1 MDRGV
6 KAMTDKERTER
17 TGIPILRAEKIEKWY
32 GKVHALR
39 GIDAEVYAGEALALI
54 GDNGAGKSTFAKI
67 IAGVERKD
75 GGRILWKGKELEI
88 SSIKQAR
95 NLGIETVYQEQA
107 LCPQLTAMQNIF
119 LGRTQTKFGVLGIL
133 DNKKMAAAAR
143 RVLDELG
150 LEVGVN
156 QEVRFCSGGE
166 QQGVAVARALL
177 FKANLVILDEPT
189 RALSTKGV
197 ERILEFIRSMKREGI
212 AVIVI
217 SHVFPQI
224 FPVTDRFMLMSRGEI
239 IAERRKEET
248 SPEDLSR
255 MIIGKTA

>member
-1 MDRGV
+1 MNTPQSGTPLL
-6 KAMTDKERTER
+6 A
-17 TGIPILRAEKIEKWY
+17 AEKIEKWY

-39 GIDAEVYAGEALALI
+39 GIDVEIYPGEALALI

-67 IAGVERKD
+67 VAGVEQKTS
-75 GGRILWKGKELEI
+75 GKLLWKGKEVDI

-107 LCPQLTAMQNIF
+107 LAPQLTVLQNIF
-119 LGRTQTKFGVLGIL
+119 LGRTKTKYGVFGVL
-133 DNKKMAAAAR
+133 DNKKMANAAR
-143 RVLDELG
+143 RVLEELG
-150 LEVGVN
+150 LGIQVN

-197 ERILEFIRSMKREGI
+197 ARILEFIRGMKKQGI
-212 AVIVI
+212 SVILI
-217 SHVFPQI
+217 SHIFPQI
-224 FPVTDRFMLMSRGEI
+224 FPVTDRFIILSRGEV
-239 IAERRKEET
+239 IAEKNKEET
-248 SPEDLSR
+248 SSEDLSR
-255 MIIGKTA
+255 VIIAVTR

>member
-1 MDRGV
+1 VNTPQSGTPLL
-6 KAMTDKERTER
+6 A
-17 TGIPILRAEKIEKWY
+17 AEKIEKWY

-39 GIDAEVYAGEALALI
+39 GIDVEIYPGEALALI

-67 IAGVERKD
+67 VAGVEQKTS
-75 GGRILWKGKELEI
+75 GKLLWKGKEVDI

-107 LCPQLTAMQNIF
+107 LAPQLTVLQNIF
-119 LGRTQTKFGVLGIL
+119 LGRTKTKYGVFGVL
-133 DNKKMAAAAR
+133 DNKKMANAAR
-143 RVLDELG
+143 RVLEELG
-150 LEVGVN
+150 LGIQVN

-197 ERILEFIRSMKREGI
+197 ARILEFIRGMKKQGI
-212 AVIVI
+212 SVILI

-224 FPVTDRFMLMSRGEI
+224 FPVTDRFIILSRGEV
-239 IAERRKEET
+239 IAEKNKEET
-248 SPEDLSR
+248 SSEDLSR
-255 MIIGKTA
+255 VIIAVTR

>member
-1 MDRGV
+1 MNTLENGTPLL
-6 KAMTDKERTER
+6 AAER
-17 TGIPILRAEKIEKWY
+17 IEKWY

-39 GIDAEVYAGEALALI
+39 GIDVEIHPGEALALI

-67 IAGVERKD
+67 VAGVERKTS
-75 GGRILWKGKELEI
+75 GRLLWKGKEVDI

-107 LCPQLTAMQNIF
+107 LAPQLTVMQNIF
-119 LGRTQTKFGVLGIL
+119 LGRTETKFGILGVL
-133 DNKKMAAAAR
+133 DNKKMAEAAR
-143 RVLDELG
+143 RVLNELG
-150 LEVGVN
+150 LGVGVN

-166 QQGVAVARALL
+166 QQGVAVARAIL

-197 ERILEFIRSMKREGI
+197 ERILQFIRSMKEQGI
-212 AVIVI
+212 AVILI

-224 FPVTDRFMLMSRGEI
+224 FPITDRFMLMSRGKI

-248 SPEDLSR
+248 SSEDLSR
-255 MIIGKTA
+255 MIIETTV

>member
-1 MDRGV
+1 MNTLENGTPLL
-6 KAMTDKERTER
+6 AAER
-17 TGIPILRAEKIEKWY
+17 IEKWY

-39 GIDAEVYAGEALALI
+39 GIDVEIHPGEALALI

-67 IAGVERKD
+67 VAGVERKTS
-75 GGRILWKGKELEI
+75 GRLLWKGKEVDI

-107 LCPQLTAMQNIF
+107 LAPQLTVMQNIF
-119 LGRTQTKFGVLGIL
+119 LGRTETKFGILGVL
-133 DNKKMAAAAR
+133 DNKKMAEAAR
-143 RVLDELG
+143 RVLNELG
-150 LEVGVN
+150 LGVGVN

-166 QQGVAVARALL
+166 QQGVAVARAIL

-197 ERILEFIRSMKREGI
+197 ERILQFIRSMKEQEI
-212 AVIVI
+212 AVILI

-224 FPVTDRFMLMSRGEI
+224 FPITDRFMLMSRGKI

-248 SPEDLSR
+248 SSEDLSR
-255 MIIGKTA
+255 MIIETTV

>member
-1 MDRGV
+1 MNTLENGTPLL
-6 KAMTDKERTER
+6 AAER
-17 TGIPILRAEKIEKWY
+17 IEKWY
-32 GKVHALR
+32 GKIHALR
-39 GIDAEVYAGEALALI
+39 GIDVVIHPGEALALI

-67 IAGVERKD
+67 VAGVERKTS
-75 GGRILWKGKELEI
+75 GRLLWKGKEVDI

-107 LCPQLTAMQNIF
+107 LAPQLTVMQNIF
-119 LGRTQTKFGVLGIL
+119 LGRTETKFGILGVLN
-133 DNKKMAAAAR
+133 NKKMAEAAR

-150 LEVGVN
+150 LGVGVN

-166 QQGVAVARALL
+166 QQGVAVARAIL

-189 RALSTKGV
+189 RALSTRGV
-197 ERILEFIRSMKREGI
+197 ERILQFIRSMKNEGI
-212 AVIVI
+212 AVILI

-224 FPVTDRFMLMSRGEI
+224 FPITDRFMLMSRGQV
-239 IAERRKEET
+239 IAEKRREET

-255 MIIGKTA
+255 MIIQKTA

>member
-1 MDRGV
+1 MNTLENGTPLL
-6 KAMTDKERTER
+6 AAER
-17 TGIPILRAEKIEKWY
+17 IEKWY

-39 GIDAEVYAGEALALI
+39 GIDVEIYPGEALALI

-67 IAGVERKD
+67 VAGVERKTS
-75 GGRILWKGKELEI
+75 GRLLWKGKEVDI

-107 LCPQLTAMQNIF
+107 LAPQLTVMQNIF
-119 LGRTQTKFGVLGIL
+119 LGRTETKFGVLGVL
-133 DNKKMAAAAR
+133 DNKKMAEAAR

-150 LEVGVN
+150 LGVGVN

-166 QQGVAVARALL
+166 QQGVAVARAIL

-197 ERILEFIRSMKREGI
+197 KRILQFIRSMKDQGI
-212 AVIVI
+212 AVILI

-224 FPVTDRFMLMSRGEI
+224 FPITDRFMLMSRGKI
-239 IAERRKEET
+239 IAEKSKEET
-248 SPEDLSR
+248 SSEDLSR
-255 MIIGKTA
+255 MIIETTV

>member
-1 MDRGV
+1 MNTLENGTPLL
-6 KAMTDKERTER
+6 AAER
-17 TGIPILRAEKIEKWY
+17 LEKWY

-39 GIDAEVYAGEALALI
+39 GIDVEIYPGEALALI

-67 IAGVERKD
+67 VAGVERKTS
-75 GGRILWKGKELEI
+75 GRLLWKGKEVDI

-107 LCPQLTAMQNIF
+107 LAPQLTVMQNIF
-119 LGRTQTKFGVLGIL
+119 LGRTETKFGVLGVL
-133 DNKKMAAAAR
+133 DKKKMAEAAR

-150 LEVGVN
+150 LGVGVN

-166 QQGVAVARALL
+166 QQGVAVARAIL

-197 ERILEFIRSMKREGI
+197 KRILQFIRSMKDQGI
-212 AVIVI
+212 AVILI

-224 FPVTDRFMLMSRGEI
+224 FPITDRFMLMSRGKI
-239 IAERRKEET
+239 IAEKSKEET
-248 SPEDLSR
+248 SSEDLSR
-255 MIIGKTA
+255 MIIETTV

>member
-1 MDRGV
+1 MNTLENGTPLL
-6 KAMTDKERTER
+6 AAER
-17 TGIPILRAEKIEKWY
+17 IEKWY
-32 GKVHALR
+32 GKIHALR
-39 GIDAEVYAGEALALI
+39 GIDVVIHPGEALALI

-67 IAGVERKD
+67 VAGVERKTS
-75 GGRILWKGKELEI
+75 GRLLWKGKEVDI

-107 LCPQLTAMQNIF
+107 LAPQLTVMQNIF
-119 LGRTQTKFGVLGIL
+119 LGRTETKFGILGVLN
-133 DNKKMAAAAR
+133 NKKMAEAAR

-150 LEVGVN
+150 LGVGVN

-166 QQGVAVARALL
+166 QQGVAVARAIL

-197 ERILEFIRSMKREGI
+197 ERILQFIRSMKNEGI
-212 AVIVI
+212 AVILI

-224 FPVTDRFMLMSRGEI
+224 FPITDRFMLMSRGQV
-239 IAERRKEET
+239 IAEKRREET

-255 MIIGKTA
+255 MIIQKTA

>member
-1 MDRGV
+1 MNTLENG
-6 KAMTDKERTER
+6 TPLLT
-17 TGIPILRAEKIEKWY
+17 AEGIEKWY

-39 GIDAEVYAGEALALI
+39 GIDVEIYPGEALALI

-67 IAGVERKD
+67 VAGVERKTS
-75 GGRILWKGKELEI
+75 GRLLWKGKEVDI

-107 LCPQLTAMQNIF
+107 LAPQLTVMQNIF
-119 LGRTQTKFGVLGIL
+119 LGRTETKFGVLGVL
-133 DNKKMAAAAR
+133 DNKKMAEAAR

-150 LEVGVN
+150 LGVGVN

-166 QQGVAVARALL
+166 QQGVAVARAIL

-197 ERILEFIRSMKREGI
+197 ERILQFIRSMKDQGI
-212 AVIVI
+212 AVILI

-224 FPVTDRFMLMSRGEI
+224 FPITDRFMLMSRGKI
-239 IAERRKEET
+239 IAEKSKEET
-248 SPEDLSR
+248 SSEDLSR
-255 MIIGKTA
+255 MIIETTV

>member
-1 MDRGV
+1 VNTLENGTPLL
-6 KAMTDKERTER
+6 AAER
-17 TGIPILRAEKIEKWY
+17 IEKWY

-39 GIDAEVYAGEALALI
+39 GIDVEIHPGEALALI

-67 IAGVERKD
+67 VAGVERKTS
-75 GGRILWKGKELEI
+75 GRLLWKGKEVDI

-107 LCPQLTAMQNIF
+107 LAPQLTVMQNIF
-119 LGRTQTKFGVLGIL
+119 LGRTETKFGILGVL
-133 DNKKMAAAAR
+133 DNKKMAEAAR
-143 RVLDELG
+143 RVLNELG
-150 LEVGVN
+150 LGVGVN

-166 QQGVAVARALL
+166 QQGVAVARAIL

-197 ERILEFIRSMKREGI
+197 ERILQFIRSMKEQGI
-212 AVIVI
+212 AVILI

-224 FPVTDRFMLMSRGEI
+224 FPITDRFMLMSRGKI

-248 SPEDLSR
+248 SSEDLSR
-255 MIIGKTA
+255 MIIETTV

>member
-1 MDRGV
+1 VNTLENG
-6 KAMTDKERTER
+6 TPLLT
-17 TGIPILRAEKIEKWY
+17 AEGIEKWY

-39 GIDAEVYAGEALALI
+39 GIDVEIYPGEALALI

-67 IAGVERKD
+67 VAGVERKTS
-75 GGRILWKGKELEI
+75 GRLLWKGKEVDI

-107 LCPQLTAMQNIF
+107 LAPQLTVMQNIF
-119 LGRTQTKFGVLGIL
+119 LGRTETKFGVLGVL
-133 DNKKMAAAAR
+133 DNKKMAEAAR

-150 LEVGVN
+150 LGVGVN

-166 QQGVAVARALL
+166 QQGVAVARAIL

-197 ERILEFIRSMKREGI
+197 ERILQFIRSMKDQGI
-212 AVIVI
+212 AVILI

-224 FPVTDRFMLMSRGEI
+224 FPITDRFMLMSRGKI
-239 IAERRKEET
+239 IAEKSKEET
-248 SPEDLSR
+248 SSEDLSR
-255 MIIGKTA
+255 MIIETTV

>member
-1 MDRGV
+1 MV
-6 KAMTDKERTER
+6 NTLEN
-17 TGIPILRAEKIEKWY
+17 GIPLLAAERIEKWY
-32 GKVHALR
+32 GKIHALR
-39 GIDAEVYAGEALALI
+39 GIDVVIHPGEALALI

-67 IAGVERKD
+67 VAGVEQKTS
-75 GGRILWKGKELEI
+75 GRLLWKGKEVDI

-107 LCPQLTAMQNIF
+107 LAPQLTVMQNIF
-119 LGRTQTKFGVLGIL
+119 LGRTETKFGILGIL
-133 DNKKMAAAAR
+133 DNKKMAEAAR

-150 LEVGVN
+150 LAVGVN

-166 QQGVAVARALL
+166 QQGVAVARAIL

-189 RALSTKGV
+189 RALSTRGV
-197 ERILEFIRSMKREGI
+197 ERILQFIRSMKNEGI
-212 AVIVI
+212 AVILI

-224 FPVTDRFMLMSRGEI
+224 FPITDRFMFMSRGQV
-239 IAERRKEET
+239 IAEKRREET

-255 MIIGKTA
+255 MIIQKTA

>member
-1 MDRGV
+1 MVD
-6 KAMTDKERTER
+6 
-17 TGIPILRAEKIEKWY
+17 IPHGNAPLLAAEKIEKWY

-39 GIDAEVYAGEALALI
+39 GIDVKIYPGEALALI

-67 IAGVERKD
+67 VAGVEQKTS
-75 GGRILWKGKELEI
+75 GRLLWKGKEIDI

-107 LCPQLTAMQNIF
+107 LCPQLTALQNIF
-119 LGRTQTKFGVLGIL
+119 LGRTKTKFGVLGIL
-133 DNKKMAAAAR
+133 DNKKMATAAR
-143 RVLDELG
+143 KVLDELG
-150 LEVGVN
+150 LGVGVN

-197 ERILEFIRSMKREGI
+197 ERILQFIRSMKNEGI
-212 AVIVI
+212 AVILI

-224 FPVTDRFMLMSRGEI
+224 FPITDRFMLMSRGQI

-255 MIIGKTA
+255 MIIEKTT

>member
-1 MDRGV
+1 MNTLENGTPLL
-6 KAMTDKERTER
+6 AAER
-17 TGIPILRAEKIEKWY
+17 LEKWY

-39 GIDAEVYAGEALALI
+39 GIDVEIYPGEALALI

-67 IAGVERKD
+67 VAGVERKTS
-75 GGRILWKGKELEI
+75 GRLLWKGKEVDI

-107 LCPQLTAMQNIF
+107 LAPQLTVMQNIF
-119 LGRTQTKFGVLGIL
+119 LGRTETKFGVLGVL
-133 DNKKMAAAAR
+133 DNKKMAEAAR

-150 LEVGVN
+150 LGVGVN

-166 QQGVAVARALL
+166 QQGVAVARAIL

-197 ERILEFIRSMKREGI
+197 ERILQFIRSMKDQGI
-212 AVIVI
+212 AVILI

-224 FPVTDRFMLMSRGEI
+224 FPITDRFMLMSRGKI
-239 IAERRKEET
+239 IAEKSKEET
-248 SPEDLSR
+248 SSEDLSR
-255 MIIGKTA
+255 MIIETTV

>member
-1 MDRGV
+1 VNTLENGTPLL
-6 KAMTDKERTER
+6 AAER
-17 TGIPILRAEKIEKWY
+17 IEKWY

-39 GIDAEVYAGEALALI
+39 GIDVEIHPGEALALI

-67 IAGVERKD
+67 VAGVERKTS
-75 GGRILWKGKELEI
+75 GRLLWKGKEVDI

-107 LCPQLTAMQNIF
+107 LAPQLTVMQNIF
-119 LGRTQTKFGVLGIL
+119 LGRTETKFGILGVL
-133 DNKKMAAAAR
+133 DNKKMAEAAR
-143 RVLDELG
+143 RVLNELG
-150 LEVGVN
+150 LGVGVN

-166 QQGVAVARALL
+166 QQGVAVARAIL

-197 ERILEFIRSMKREGI
+197 ERILQFIRSMKEQEI
-212 AVIVI
+212 AVILI

-224 FPVTDRFMLMSRGEI
+224 FPITDRFMLMSRGKI

-248 SPEDLSR
+248 SSEDLSR
-255 MIIGKTA
+255 MIIETTV